1 MKSLPPGFRL
11 NRKKFVPQEQAT
23 IVRRAIELLKKLSF
37 GELIDTRQLAAA
49 LGASIH
55 HVHQFVADPG
65 LADFR
70 RRATHESRRILV
82 WGSPATI
89 KKFDKDMQ

>member
-11 NRKKFVPQEQAT
+11 NSKKFTQQRQAPV
-23 IVRRAIELLKKLSF
+23 VRRAIALLSNLPF
-37 GELIDTRQLAAA
+37 EEMIDTRQLAAA
-49 LGASIH
+49 LGVSLGTAR
-55 HVHQFVADPG
+55 QFTADPE

-70 RRATHESRRILV
+70 RSVVYDSRRFLA

-89 KKFDKDMQ
+89 KKFDKDMR